1 MRREIDYYGLS
12 AIIHAVPVPNGAH
25 DSVALEK

>member
-12 AIIHAVPVPNGAH
+12 AIIHAGPNGAH
-25 DSVALEK
+25 DSVALGR